1 ITEPPIV
8 ATSPSTVPSTIT
20 SPPKDIAPC
29 LTVPVIL
36 TDCPTPKTVPSL
48 VPSTTTTLSSLA
60 PCAVAA
66 PNSTNTHTSITTRR
80 FQSSLWRENWEVAC
94 ERVLTIARGNPLYS
108 VAPE

>member
-1 ITEPPIV
+1 M
-8 ATSPSTVPSTIT
+8 T

-36 TDCPTPKTVPSL
+36 TEFPTPKTVPSL

-66 PNSTNTHTSITTRR
+66 PNSSNTQTSIATMR
-80 FQSSLWRENWEVAC
+80 FQSSLLRESWEAAC
-94 ERVLTIARGNPLYS
+94 EREVTICPQQPPLFGCTRAMILGNQ
-108 VAPE
+108 